1 MSTHLPP
8 HSIVRPDRSDR
19 GIALIVV
26 LGILALLLIIG
37 VGFSITMRIERMAAK
52 SYADS
57 VRGRQ
62 LLQAATARLMSD
74 LNAYLATPPLL
85 VYPDFDP
92 GPLLNPIWISQNT
105 PPSGLLA
112 SDMLSLEGLSFIPR
126 SLRPDALS
134 NSNLIEWLELRDAD
148 DVLRGRYAYIVADCS
163 GFLDANIVGGT
174 TRGEGLVGE
183 EIRVADIT
191 PEFNG
196 NSEPFRLIR
205 TNEWRQV
212 ESLPELWNIGDDAGV
227 IGDEPLNLF
236 TFSRFVPDVHW
247 DVTNNAATT
256 RINIAGNENDLNAKK
271 TEIIDALTKAGVV
284 DPNLVFDGLLDY
296 VDSDSI
302 PQNLLSA
309 STEAVPMFNEIV
321 ISNNIT
327 IVTVGPGVVESTY
340 DLYVNVETWNP
351 FPVAVTMSLSPP
363 TFTFLTQPAALNPS
377 MTDLVS
383 GPPGSV
389 NHPANSF
396 RVSRYQ
402 FRKVAQNVVFPGGDS
417 VESRLQTF
425 SGNYDI
431 IVDGTA
437 VDRIPSGMAIQ
448 AGACRT
454 RLSGI
459 SSGSL
464 SYQPGA
470 ISVADPRLNYSY
482 SAADGRGW
490 GTDLPPTL
498 GTTNARVNAF
508 SGEGVSPMYVRNL
521 PLASVAELGYLS
533 VGNPWQT
540 VALYETPVSAV
551 NPVLDYFTVRLPASR
566 AGLVNV
572 NTTNEQV
579 LASVFNGMTI
589 PSVPGGAST
598 LSMNWANSRQFARDI
613 IAKTQTQPFVNI
625 SEVGN
630 FNKNYFGQ
638 ITGKGL
644 AVTDAEIESIIRKSY
659 ELLGIRQ
666 NLFTAIVAAQ
676 LLSPTGVPLIE
687 QRAVVVIW
695 RDPIPNANNHHASFV
710 RFYKPLVE

>member
-1 MSTHLPP
+1 MSTHQPNSSVVQP
-8 HSIVRPDRSDR
+8 ERADR

-52 SYADS
+52 SYSES

-62 LLQAATARLMSD
+62 LLQAATSRLMSD

-92 GPLLNPIWISQNT
+92 GPNQNPIWTSLNA
-105 PPSGLLA
+105 PPTGQLA
-112 SDMLSLEGLSFIPR
+112 SDMLSPEALSFIPR
-126 SLRPDALS
+126 TLRPDALIFS
-134 NSNLIEWLELRDAD
+134 NQIEWLELRDAD
-148 DVLRGRYAYIVADCS
+148 DVLRGKYAYIVADCS
-163 GFLDANIVGGT
+163 GFLDASVVGGT
-174 TRGEGLVGE
+174 TRGEGISGS
-183 EIRVADIT
+183 EIRVSDIT

-205 TNEWRQV
+205 TNEWRQFD
-212 ESLPELWNIGDDAGV
+212 SLPEIWVIGDDAGV
-227 IGDEPLNLF
+227 IGDEPVNLF
-236 TFSRFVPDVHW
+236 PFSRFVPDVHW
-247 DVTNNAATT
+247 DTVNSIATP
-256 RINIAGNENDLNAKK
+256 RINIAGNENDLNANKAA
-271 TEIIDALTKAGVV
+271 IVDALNKAGVT
-284 DPNLVFDGLLDY
+284 DPDLVFNGLLDY

-302 PQNLLSA
+302 PQDLLSA

-321 ISNNIT
+321 ISNNIS
-327 IVTVGPGVVESTY
+327 IVTLGPGVVESTY
-340 DLYVNVETWNP
+340 DLYVVVETWNP
-351 FPVAVTMSLSPP
+351 FPVDITMSLSPP
-363 TFTFLTQPAALNPS
+363 VFTFLTQPNTLNPA

-396 RVSRYQ
+396 RVSRYH
-402 FRKVAQNVVFPGGDS
+402 FRKVAQNVTFPGNDS

-431 IVDGTA
+431 IVDGA
-437 VDRIPSGMAIQ
+437 SVDRIPSGMAIQ
-448 AGACRT
+448 SGACRT

-464 SYQPGA
+464 TYQPGA
-470 ISVADPRLNYSY
+470 ISVADPRLNYAY

-490 GTDLPPTL
+490 GTDTPPTL

-551 NPVLDYFTVRLPASR
+551 NSVLDYFTVRPPASR

-579 LASVFNGMTI
+579 LGSVFNGMTVQSI
-589 PSVPGGAST
+589 PGGPST
-598 LSMNWANSRQFARDI
+598 LTMNWASSVQFARDI
-613 IAKTQTQPFVNI
+613 IARTQTQPFMNI
-625 SEVGN
+625 SEFGN

-638 ITGKGL
+638 LTGKGL
-644 AVTDAEIESIIRKSY
+644 AVTDAEIETIIRKSY

-676 LLSPTGVPLIE
+676 LLSPTGVPIIE
-687 QRAVVVIW
+687 QRAVAVIW